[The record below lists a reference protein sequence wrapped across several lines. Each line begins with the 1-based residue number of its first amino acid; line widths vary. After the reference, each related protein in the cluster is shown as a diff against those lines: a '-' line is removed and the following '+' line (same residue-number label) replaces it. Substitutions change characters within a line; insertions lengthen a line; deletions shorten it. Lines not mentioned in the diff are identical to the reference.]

1 MQFVVVISH
10 MGDLPYYNFK
20 ILNQICKSE
29 CKW

>member
-1 MQFVVVISH
+1 